1 MDGVAV
7 GILVGAAIVF
17 IVYKAVQMN
26 KKKAS
31 KSNGGS
37 GGGSNNDLPSNDIK
51 QNK

>member
-1 MDGVAV
+1 MDGLVF
-7 GILVGAAIVF
+7 GLLVGAVIVF

-37 GGGSNNDLPSNDIK
+37 GGGGDIPQED
-51 QNK
+51 QNEIK